1 MWKPDWLYENMP
13 LLYVLIGALCVWVL
27 GPSVP
32 TVLSLLALATA
43 SLLTISV
50 RRDARRCTL
59 RRAESV
65 SARPARTAFR
75 KVGPLAG
82 CA

>member
-13 LLYVLIGALCVWVL
+13 LLYVVVGALCVWVL

-43 SLLTISV
+43 GALTVSV
-50 RRDARRCTL
+50 RRDARRRKALRTR
-59 RRAESV
+59 RRAG
-65 SARPARTAFR
+65 AR
-75 KVGPLAG
+75 
-82 CA
+82 

>member
-13 LLYVLIGALCVWVL
+13 LLYVMVGALGVWVL

-43 SLLTISV
+43 SMLTVSV
-50 RRDARRCTL
+50 RRDARRRKAL
-59 RRAESV
+59 RSRRRAG
-65 SARPARTAFR
+65 AR
-75 KVGPLAG
+75 
-82 CA
+82 